1 MRTFL
6 ISYDL
11 GQPAHNRH
19 ALSSAIMMLGQSWA
33 RPLDQT
39 WYIKADIEGSDI
51 ENVLSGLL
59 NDGDGLLVQC
69 VEHDAMMANTQ
80 LRWFKQRAQTKKT
93 RIDKNVV
100 TFPTAADI
108 PAFDSDFALAS

>member
-11 GQPAHNRH
+11 AQPAKNKT
-19 ALSSAIMMLGQSWA
+19 ALCSTIMMLGQSWA

-39 WYIKADIEGSDI
+39 WYIKADMEDCDI
-51 ENVLSGLL
+51 ENVLNGLL
-59 NDGDGLLVQC
+59 QDDDGLLVQC

-80 LRWFKQRAQTKKT
+80 LRWFKQRAQPLASVET
-93 RIDKNVV
+93 NVIA
-100 TFPTAADI
+100 FPVIPEVAITDADL
-108 PAFDSDFALAS
+108 ALAS